1 MSGHPVFGP
10 TYAAAPNSCN
20 RHSGI
25 FLPVCAVQRRRSL
38 VQALD
43 IGRRHGQAVVV
54 VYQQRECVGGH
65 IIRVDLGDRQVVD
78 GCICAGPA
86 FDRGDLDE
94 RAGARL
100 EPLAGL
106 EVGGVEPCA
115 EFGEPEGVAVG
126 RGDLGSGLALVSVGV
141 DDDLD
146 QVLQALA
153 LDLGGDRLDPGL
165 TGLGVGGDDPC
176 RRLRSPR
183 SAWSCRRPSAPS
195 CRARRCC
202 TNRLRRP
209 CRSRRCRCCRPCCGS
224 SRLSR
229 RPAWSSHVCETLAHR
244 GRLRGPL
251 GLSLLLEGLPVVRFS
266 R

>member
-1 MSGHPVFGP
+1 MPALERSPHPGRARV
-10 TYAAAPNSCN
+10 ADI
-20 RHSGI
+20 HD
-25 FLPVCAVQRRRSL
+25 LPDRGVTTRARRKPVSNT
-38 VQALD
+38 AD
-43 IGRRHGQAVVV
+43 IAVVDEDRRGSRLHV
-54 VYQQRECVGGH
+54 VRVGVADGE
-65 IIRVDLGDRQVVD
+65 VVD
-78 GCICAGPA
+78 GGARCRPA
-86 FDRGDLDE
+86 FDRGDLDV

-106 EVGGVEPCA
+106 EVGGVEPLA
-115 EFGEPEGVAVG
+115 EFGDPEGVAVG
-126 RGDLGSGLALVSVGV
+126 RGDLGSGLALVAVGV

-146 QVLQALA
+146 QVLEALA
-153 LDLGGDRLDPGL
+153 LDLGGDRLDAGF

-195 CRARRCC
+195 CRAQRCC